1 MPPSSPYASHHH
13 YHQPP
18 PPPPPLPFEAS
29 RSPPPPPPPSSHMP
43 PPPPPPSEPEPAEQG
58 VRRGT
63 KRKVPEEPPP
73 APAAPAPVE
82 NFKCER
88 DLSRFEKLG
97 KLEEGAFGVVY
108 RARDKDSGQVVALKK
123 MKRRKEEHE
132 EGVPLSV
139 LREIKIGVLLQGNV
153 NIINIRDIIFEETDD
168 WEDVKDGGSKRLKD
182 DSQSSGRGSGD
193 KEKEKEAD
201 ERNRL
206 LLRRGKGKEIYLV
219 MDFIDHDL
227 GRLLKEMRERK
238 EVFAMTEIK
247 SLLYQ
252 LLSSVAHMHALGI
265 IHRDIKT
272 NNLLLGND
280 GILRLTDFGL
290 SREYYMSDNNDK
302 KKNKD
307 EWAQM
312 NGENGMLYTPT
323 VVTLR
328 YRSME
333 LLLGVKEYTTAI
345 DMWSCGV
352 IFAELV
358 NGGSFFKSHLE
369 IEQIYEIIELL
380 GTPTERHWP
389 GLARLD
395 VIRKKR
401 IIFPHQPNNLLH
413 KRFGA
418 SLSRTGF
425 ELLSRMLHYNPDKRI
440 SAAEA
445 LAHPFFSEEPLPQL
459 PAPRYYDSKW

>member
-1 MPPSSPYASHHH
+1 MRAGLAPPLGSSSSSPHLPAYPRSYAGTSSTPLPPSTTTSTGSAPDTTMDRVFVRSVGRGFALRPRDYFNNCYEPTRDAAFE
-13 YHQPP
+13 
-18 PPPPPLPFEAS
+18 PL
-29 RSPPPPPPPSSHMP
+29 R
-43 PPPPPPSEPEPAEQG
+43 PEPAEQG
-58 VRRGT
+58 ERRGT

-153 NIINIRDIIFEETDD
+153 NIISIRDIIFEETDD

-206 LLRRGKGKEIYLV
+206 LLRRGKGKEIYL
-219 MDFIDHDL
+219 
-227 GRLLKEMRERK
+227 
-238 EVFAMTEIK
+238 

-358 NGGSFFKSHLE
+358 NGTTTTDRP
-369 IEQIYEIIELL
+369 Q
-380 GTPTERHWP
+380 GT
-389 GLARLD
+389 
-395 VIRKKR
+395 
-401 IIFPHQPNNLLH
+401 
-413 KRFGA
+413 
-418 SLSRTGF
+418 
-425 ELLSRMLHYNPDKRI
+425 M
-440 SAAEA
+440 
-445 LAHPFFSEEPLPQL
+445 
-459 PAPRYYDSKW
+459 